1 MRNDISSPQD
11 ERSDSGGYGFATGTI
26 MTPRRVTIILLLL
39 AFLPNVLLAQEK
51 TLATRLEPLIK
62 AHRGTAAIAIK
73 HLDSGETYYHD
84 ADEEMP
90 TASLIKFM
98 IMLEVYLQV
107 SEGKV
112 KLDDKLTLNKAN
124 MVPGSGILKY
134 HFSEGATFSLRDAT
148 RLMIVFS
155 DNTATNMV
163 LDHIG
168 LASTNKRMDAMG
180 FPHTRLNA
188 KVFLGEKTTLDKD
201 RTKKFGLG
209 STTARETLLLLE
221 MVHKGKIVSPDVCKE
236 MLGHMKACDDKL
248 KLKRFLPEKT
258 EVAHKSGTVS
268 DARTDAGI
276 LYLPNGPV
284 AICVLTAKNE
294 DKSFKDDN
302 AANIFI
308 GRVAEQVVEHYSAS
322 VKKKE

>member
-1 MRNDISSPQD
+1 MIRILVL
-11 ERSDSGGYGFATGTI
+11 AT
-26 MTPRRVTIILLLL
+26 LLLTIPL
-39 AFLPNVLLAQEK
+39 TSLYAQEM
-51 TLATRLEPLIK
+51 TLATRLMPLIR
-62 AHRGTAAIAIK
+62 AHQGKVAVAVK
-73 HLDSGETYYHD
+73 HLDTGETFFE
-84 ADEEMP
+84 AEDEEMP

-112 KLDDKLTLNKAN
+112 KLDDKLTLKKAD
-124 MVPGSGILKY
+124 MVPGSGILTY

-168 LASTNKRMDAMG
+168 LASTNKRLDDWG
-180 FPHTRLNA
+180 YTKTRLNA
-188 KVFLGEKTTLDKD
+188 KVFLGSKTSLDPE

-209 STTARETLLLLE
+209 STTARETLLMLE
-221 MVHKGKIVSPDVCKE
+221 KVHEGKVVSREVCNE
-236 MLGHMKACDDKL
+236 MLGHMKKCDDKL
-248 KLKRFLPEKT
+248 KLKRFLPESLV
-258 EVAHKSGTVS
+258 VAHKSGTVS

-276 LYLPNGPV
+276 LYLPAGPV
-284 AICVLTAKNE
+284 AICVLTSQNA
-294 DKSFKDDN
+294 DKSYKDDN

-308 GRVAEQVVEHYSAS
+308 GRVAQQVVEHYAIQ
-322 VKKKE
+322 KKKK